1 MNTKLVDS
9 LTDGLYIAEIACF
22 HPINSRLYP
31 GPGPLISKVLKPGSE
46 CLRFANLYHL

>member
-9 LTDGLYIAEIACF
+9 LTDGLHIAEIACF

-31 GPGPLISKVLKPGSE
+31 GSE